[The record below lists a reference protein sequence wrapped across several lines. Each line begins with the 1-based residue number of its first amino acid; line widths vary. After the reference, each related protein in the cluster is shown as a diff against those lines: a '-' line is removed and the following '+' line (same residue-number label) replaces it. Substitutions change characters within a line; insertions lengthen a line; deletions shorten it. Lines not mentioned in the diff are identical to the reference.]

1 MRSVFQIK
9 NSSVKKNF
17 LALSILQITNY
28 VFPLITIP
36 YISRIFGP
44 ETYGLLNFATSF
56 LSYFWLLVNYGFD
69 LSASRDIAQNRNN
82 PEKLQAIFNQVLFSK
97 LFLFFISTILFMVA
111 LLSIEKLNQHS
122 TLYLIMFF
130 GGVFNIF
137 FPTWFFQ
144 GIEKLNLTAL
154 FTFIIRLIFTLI
166 IFVLI
171 KEKND
176 YLLYPVATILGQILV
191 SFISMYLIIKSYNIN
206 LRIPKFSQVFNTLKT
221 SKQVFFTTVVINLY
235 TTTNFVI
242 LGFLSGNYEVGVYTA
257 AYKIV
262 IISMTII
269 SAPLSQSIYPNIGYS
284 FTLSYDKGISKIYKS
299 LIFIIPLTL
308 IPSLLMLLFP
318 EVIIKIIFG
327 ESFLDS
333 VITIKLL
340 SFIPFIIG
348 LSNIFGIQGLLNL
361 KKDNLVVIITS
372 MGALLG
378 LILNFILVPIYRHN
392 GTAVSWVITEL
403 FITTLMFFAF
413 VKSTNF
419 LNDIAKFYNKIKGG
433 EIV

>member
-1 MRSVFQIK
+1 MKNIFQIK

-17 LALSILQITNY
+17 LSLSILQISNY
-28 VFPLITIP
+28 VFPLITLP

-44 ETYGLLNFATSF
+44 ETYGLLNFATAF

-69 LSASRDIAQNRNN
+69 LSASREIAQNRNN
-82 PEKLQAIFNQVLFSK
+82 HEKMQAIFNQVLFSK
-97 LFLFFISTILFMVA
+97 LFLFLISTIMFVIALFA
-111 LLSIEKLNQHS
+111 IEKVNNYS

-144 GIEKLNLTAL
+144 GIEKLNLTAI

-166 IFVLI
+166 IFILI

-176 YLLYPVATILGQILV
+176 YILYPIATILGQILI
-191 SFISMYLIIKSYNIN
+191 SFISMYLILKDYMIK
-206 LRIPKFSQVFNTLKT
+206 LKMPDFSEILNTLKT

-242 LGFLSGNYEVGVYTA
+242 LGFLSGNFEVGVYTA

-262 IISMTII
+262 IIFMSII

-284 FTLSYDKGISKIYKS
+284 FSLSYDIGISKIYKS

-308 IPSLLMLLFP
+308 MPAFFMIFFP
-318 EVIIKIIFG
+318 ELIIKLIFG
-327 ESFLDS
+327 EGFLDS
-333 VITIKLL
+333 VLTLKLL
-340 SFIPFIIG
+340 SFIPLIIG

-361 KKDNLVVIITS
+361 KKDNVVLIITTL
-372 MGALLG
+372 GALLG
-378 LILNFILVPIYRHN
+378 LILNFVLVPMYRHN
-392 GTAVSWVITEL
+392 GTAVSWVITEV

-419 LNDIAKFYNKIKGG
+419 LSDIS
-433 EIV
+433 